1 MKLSVGS
8 KLLLLITI
16 GGGLALTLMAVVLI
30 GMELNRADQRFL
42 QRYQGLSD
50 LMSTELAPALHLSDE
65 RIISKRIKAFL
76 SVAKDDLVLLRA
88 YDLEGTQIYEYGK
101 SESQTQLNQL
111 VLNQLPTLQT
121 GQIVIEQNEASLVLL
136 QPARLASDEIA
147 GYVGLIW
154 SRLELQNQRDELV
167 TTSVWLILAM
177 LTGTSLTL
185 LGAVYLFITR
195 PVGQMVLSLDKNSR
209 EIADS
214 NQELSERTLRQSSSL
229 EETAASMEQM
239 SSIMENNAEESKKA
253 AQLMRGTRQTADQVR
268 DNLLAAV
275 TQAIATNERTLTQ
288 LQETNGRVVG
298 AMTAISSN
306 SQKIEGII
314 NLINEIAFQT
324 NLLALNASVD

>member
-1 MKLSVGS
+1 
-8 KLLLLITI
+8 
-16 GGGLALTLMAVVLI
+16 
-30 GMELNRADQRFL
+30 
-42 QRYQGLSD
+42 
-50 LMSTELAPALHLSDE
+50 
-65 RIISKRIKAFL
+65 
-76 SVAKDDLVLLRA
+76 
-88 YDLEGTQIYEYGK
+88 
-101 SESQTQLNQL
+101 
-111 VLNQLPTLQT
+111 
-121 GQIVIEQNEASLVLL
+121 
-136 QPARLASDEIA
+136 
-147 GYVGLIW
+147 
-154 SRLELQNQRDELV
+154 
-167 TTSVWLILAM
+167 
-177 LTGTSLTL
+177 
-185 LGAVYLFITR
+185 
-195 PVGQMVLSLDKNSR
+195 MVLSLDKNSR

-275 TQAIATNERTLTQ
+275 TQAIASNERTLTQ

-324 NLLALNASVD
+324 NLLALNASVEAARAGEHGKGFAVVATEVRKLAHRSARAAAEIGNLIETSKQSIQQGREFVKDSDESLSEMRTESQETLEGLHQQSSENPTSNPQGCDRIL